1 VTETGGRR
9 PFNLQRWPSVA
20 RIGGAL
26 VAYVLV
32 EWFGTMVYNF
42 RVVGIA
48 HTIGLVSGTALMTL
62 WALIIGQRI
71 LTSSPP
77 AWLRELLED
86 GEFVVGFV
94 VLDLIVL
101 NIFGP
106 FFMPLAV
113 VWPGGSILLLALSF
127 VGRISAHVLF
137 GVFVVVTTA
146 LAWLTVIRAAR
157 RLIAPSAAVLRA
169 QRTFRVAAVSSLAL
183 YGIYATV
190 LSFNGSLGTL
200 QTVDYRR
207 EVVASRTVNTPLTA
221 PLSWLDLR
229 APDGTLE
236 RVTLIEGKDGIRAS
250 VDPGAPVVVSVRKGY
265 FGISWIERVA
275 LDAGRQAEQLVE
287 AAPSAAIPR
296 RTLIMA
302 YLSEARAR
310 EVVEHTRAYL
320 HYYPRD
326 IGFAGAVAAALR
338 TAGDVPSA
346 LAVEQLAREAT
357 SRGPLTA
364 AAADDTAA
372 PERD

>member
-1 VTETGGRR
+1 MTATAVRR

-48 HTIGLVSGTALMTL
+48 HTIGLVIGTALMTL

-71 LTSSPP
+71 LTASPP

-127 VGRISAHVLF
+127 VGRLSAHVLF
-137 GVFVVVTTA
+137 AVFVVVTTA
-146 LAWLTVIRAAR
+146 LAWLTVIRLAR
-157 RLIAPSAAVLRA
+157 RLVPPSRA
-169 QRTFRVAAVSSLAL
+169 LMRLQRTFRVAAVSGVAL

-200 QTVDYRR
+200 HTVDYRR
-207 EVVASRTVNTPLTA
+207 EVVASRTMNTPLTL
-221 PLSWLDLR
+221 PLSWLDLKTT
-229 APDGTLE
+229 DGTLE
-236 RVTLIEGKDGIRAS
+236 RVTLIDGKDGVRAGS

-302 YLSEARAR
+302 YLSQARGR

-326 IGFAGAVAAALR
+326 VGFAGMVAATLR
-338 TAGDVPSA
+338 NAGDAPSA
-346 LAVEQLAREAT
+346 LAVEQLARQVQH
-357 SRGPLTA
+357 
-364 AAADDTAA
+364 
-372 PERD
+372 